1 MLVKFFPAVPM
12 ADQAEGFLKDVELGH
27 DPAGHVSRE
36 EPQLAIAGTAS
47 DVCGSIRACDAKK
60 TGCDLCK
67 LDAIKSGGFC
77 FNLRD
82 GNGVHIGIVV
92 KWL

>member
-1 MLVKFFPAVPM
+1 
-12 ADQAEGFLKDVELGH
+12 
-27 DPAGHVSRE
+27 
-36 EPQLAIAGTAS
+36 LAIAGTAS